1 MDKDVEKVYTILVE
15 TNYPVSLE
23 EVKNPTSECMIKVV
37 LTFLSGFSIDGN
49 TIQRATFEQEQNL
62 SYPETYHE
70 MISIINLHQ
79 VMVKI
84 CNQIFIKDFFITD
97 LSSPGQKRA
106 RRLIG
111 TLVNFVLY
119 AQNKSE
125 ELIEPLNTILTRLNT
140 LNEHVERKDKNMQF
154 RKDIVL
160 ENSKKAA
167 HKEKYLKQ
175 IQEIKSRV
183 EKRNKAHATD
193 EERAQNAKLAKEKEQ
208 QNHETIK
215 QQLFKINENIAE
227 MESTIVKSPEEYEAQ
242 LANNGQ
248 LYAEKEEKL
257 QTLVEKLRAKSELN
271 SQFER
276 VKDFIIQEHE
286 KFSKVRDAH
295 HKSTELDKVHA
306 ELSRQLNEVQ
316 AEIQILHEESANPV
330 TDDND
335 PITVNEAQALYQQQ
349 LASHREMH
357 NKLLSRNQEVQ
368 YKFDEASIC
377 CQKSRTKRE
386 LLTKTITK
394 LEEEIAQLLKDYQD
408 TYTSRIQKE
417 VEIEKLWKK
426 RTPIIN

>member
-49 TIQRATFEQEQNL
+49 TIQRATFGQEQNL
-62 SYPETYHE
+62 SYSETYHE
-70 MISIINLHQ
+70 IISIINLHQ

-140 LNEHVERKDKNMQF
+140 LNEHVEKKDKNMQF

-160 ENSKKAA
+160 ENSKKSA
-167 HKEKYLKQ
+167 HKEKYVKQ
-175 IQEIKSRV
+175 IQEIKARL

-193 EERAQNAKLAKEKEQ
+193 EERAQNAKLTKEKEQ
-208 QNHETIK
+208 QNHESIK

-227 MESTIVKSPEEYEAQ
+227 MESTIVESPEEYEAQ
-242 LANNGQ
+242 LANTGQ
-248 LYAEKEEKL
+248 QYAEKEEKL
-257 QTLVEKLRAKSELN
+257 QTLVEKLRAKIELN
-271 SQFER
+271 SQFEK
-276 VKDFIIQEHE
+276 VKDFILHEHE
-286 KFSKVRDAH
+286 KFSKVQDVH
-295 HKSTELDKVHA
+295 HKSVDLDKVQS
-306 ELSRQLNEVQ
+306 EISKQLNEMQ
-316 AEIQILHEESANPV
+316 DKIQILREEVANPV
-330 TDDND
+330 NDDSD
-335 PITVNEAQALYQQQ
+335 AIMVNEAQAQCQQH
-349 LASHREMH
+349 LAPQREMH
-357 NKLLSRNQEVQ
+357 NKLLSRNEEVQ
-368 YKFDEASIC
+368 NKFEEASIRY
-377 CQKSRTKRE
+377 QQSRTKRE

-394 LEEEIAQLLKDYQD
+394 LEEEIAHILKDYQD
-408 TYTSRIQKE
+408 MYTSEIQKE
-417 VEIEKLWKK
+417 IEIEKLWKE